1 MAAPDNQAFALRQLV
16 DELGA
21 QLRAGVE
28 KLGDLPQE
36 TGERLARELGLV
48 TREEYDALALRL
60 AQLEHRLKLL
70 ERPRTRFAQRYTRCV
85 EPGARRRCTTGM
97 RALAIVGICALVLC
111 ASATAKFRSRSP
123 PATRHRPS
131 VSRSPW
137 SCGVSNSSTT
147 TCV

>member
-16 DELGA
+16 DEVGA

-36 TGERLARELGLV
+36 TGERFARELGLV

-70 ERPRTRFAQRYTRCV
+70 ERP
-85 EPGARRRCTTGM
+85 
-97 RALAIVGICALVLC
+97 
-111 ASATAKFRSRSP
+111 
-123 PATRHRPS
+123 
-131 VSRSPW
+131 
-137 SCGVSNSSTT
+137 
-147 TCV
+147 